1 MNGGDQQ
8 RELPEYYNLNSEHS
22 ATVPAINDSAA
33 SGAQGK
39 GQSSGTGSSVGAIAA
54 NSAHGKATIAA
65 NLAHGGAVSASANF
79 KKSIDSNSN
88 NNYA

>member
-22 ATVPAINDSAA
+22 ATVPAINDTAA
-33 SGAQGK
+33 SAAQGK

-54 NSAHGKATIAA
+54 NSAHG
-65 NLAHGGAVSASANF
+65 GAVSASANF

-88 NNYA
+88 NNYV